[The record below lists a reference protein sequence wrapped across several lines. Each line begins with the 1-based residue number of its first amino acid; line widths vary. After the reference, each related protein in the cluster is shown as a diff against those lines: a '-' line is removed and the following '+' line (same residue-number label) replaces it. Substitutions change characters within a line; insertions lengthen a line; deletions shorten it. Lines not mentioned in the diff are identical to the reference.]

1 MKYKILLLILFF
13 ISFAVNDAIC
23 ETLFDKIIEVFDRRK
38 DDLNKNI
45 FSLQKAPEISL
56 ENVFNQKLNEL
67 LLSGSN
73 FKYGKEICNGDYLIQ
88 ITDEKIIL
96 KILMKN
102 SSYFYNSNNPNIS
115 SKALNEEDIKDVMKF
130 IYRKIDNYWSLEIEN
145 LENFVNIKKYIKE
158 CNESNLQNESLISN
172 FSWKEKIIID
182 KEIMNGYS
190 SNVSGQIYNRTKTRL
205 HLRYNNEPCD
215 IYSDLTAETIIP
227 YDGGNRAKIFSIDKL
242 WNRIIWM
249 DRDCIDETALNPQ
262 FTLTSPQSFYSLAY
276 PTDIIHGT
284 LDVVNN
290 NINNCGNTG
299 KDSIYSLYLTELVN
313 NRISK
318 VDYRIRTYVAN
329 CTNYQVNKEYNIV
342 DNSFTVLKGNCNF
355 PYSLA
360 LHKGLNL
367 NNKSDDVIWYSE
379 GGVNDKKINC
389 INAITGD
396 DIPNNN
402 FSSIDFGRGLE
413 TVKPNRLTIY
423 QSPDNLKNLL
433 CFIDGGRNSL
443 IFLKLNQQGK
453 LDYTS
458 QNIFLD
464 EVRFGNEQKLESVIL
479 TSNNTGLDGITVWA
493 VTNAPGGC
501 GPNCGSIHT
510 LKVNYIVNTPLNV
523 EYLASHW
530 KASNSANSF
539 VNLKNLHAQSG
550 FLDIFTMEKWTDD
563 YGMRRFKPGVDTIST
578 SATDYCRDRDNMLL
592 TIRTT
597 NPGKILFDDAEY
609 GFGTGWTTA
618 PGMYINGHQFG
629 VGDFNISSGTSLFS
643 ILIPGLPNIGGGD
656 VPTTFVKIKFSIC
669 PQDESNNTSTH
680 KISKTF
686 IVNMKNCNI
695 IGGGCPFVFVNNGNE
710 FTKDNNILHRS
721 EFEEN
726 IGKDIQD
733 KYLLGITP
741 NFNQSDSTYLL
752 KIKELNNDISHFDK
766 FQMVAVD
773 HPADT
778 KLGITE
784 SNDYVLYFPSVT
796 ESPKY
801 AEHNGENVTNELNYD
816 SNFVKIVQGETDDDV
831 SCSFESA
838 EFNSLK
844 QNMKRKLENEMK
856 GFSKI
861 LNSNTR
867 SKDKGNYKT
876 NKNGNDNG
884 LIDSIAVMIDP
895 SDPDNIPIP
904 IGPPIKR
911 PAGEIDPAGA
921 EDGVNSKSY
930 IFAKRQNNSPVIIS
944 IGKNINI
951 DSVTSKW
958 YSDFKITYFALTP
971 VYYGGFIE
979 NSLTLVEANDSLNG
993 SVLGSLTSIDSNYAV
1008 MDSTT
1013 NIILRFK
1020 NTFGSVPTGFVR
1032 DFVLITNGRY
1042 ENLSGN
1048 DNIISKINENQNL
1061 NLPKDF
1067 KLHQN
1072 YPNPFNPVT
1081 TIKFDLPKEGIVK
1094 FKIYDILGKEVYSLN
1109 EILQAGYHNI
1119 TFNGSNLS
1127 SGIYFYKIEYSNLVQ
1142 TKRMV
1147 LIK

>member
-1 MKYKILLLILFF
+1 MKFKLFLKIFIIILIVGRSF
-13 ISFAVNDAIC
+13 ISFSQSKNWI
-23 ETLFDKIIEVFDRRK
+23 
-38 DDLNKNI
+38 DLNFDDDDIHKKNYV
-45 FSLQKAPEISL
+45 LQKAPEVELNEVIYSKINEIQNAGFYFKYYKEISNGDFIIQIES
-56 ENVFNQKLNEL
+56 ENVL
-67 LLSGSN
+67 
-73 FKYGKEICNGDYLIQ
+73 
-88 ITDEKIIL
+88 L
-96 KILMKN
+96 KILKA
-102 SSYFYNSNNPNIS
+102 NIRNLYSPIMENVS
-115 SKALNEEDIKDVMKF
+115 SKAIRENDILDVLKFKYTKIED
-130 IYRKIDNYWSLEIEN
+130 YWSIY
-145 LENFVNIKKYIKE
+145 LENMDKCFDLKKYVE
-158 CNESNLQNESLISN
+158 EVRNNNLYENATVINYQWKQN
-172 FSWKEKIIID
+172 IIID
-182 KEIMNGYS
+182 KDILNGFS
-190 SNVSGQIYNRTKTRL
+190 SYVSGQVLNRTKARQY
-205 HLRYNNEPCD
+205 LRDPNHNPCD
-215 IYSDLTAETIIP
+215 LYSDISAGTIIP
-227 YDGGNRAKIFSIDKL
+227 YDGGLRAKIFTIDNL
-242 WNRIIWM
+242 WNRIIWF
-249 DRDCIDETALNPQ
+249 DRDRIDISS
-262 FTLTSPQSFYSLAY
+262 LTNTFAIASPQSFYSLEY
-276 PTDIIHGT
+276 PNDIIHGT
-284 LDVVNN
+284 LDVLNN
-290 NINNCGNTG
+290 SINNCGNIG
-299 KDSIYSLYLTELVN
+299 KDSIYSLYLTELLN

-318 VDYRIRTYVAN
+318 VDYTIRTYVTN
-329 CTNYQVNKEYNIV
+329 CQIYQVNKEYNII
-342 DNSFTVLKGNCNF
+342 DNSFTVIKDNCNL
-355 PYSLA
+355 PYSLS
-360 LHKGLNL
+360 LHKGVNI
-367 NNKSDDVIWYSE
+367 NNKSDDLIWYSE
-379 GGVNDKKINC
+379 NSSQSKRLNC
-389 INAITGD
+389 IYASSGGD
-396 DIPNNN
+396 VLNQSI
-402 FSSIDFGRGLE
+402 SSIDFGRGPE
-413 TVKPNRLTIY
+413 SIYPKRLSVY
-423 QSPDNLKNLL
+423 QSPDGFKNIL
-433 CFIDGGRNSL
+433 CYVDERRNSL
-443 IFLKLNQQGK
+443 IFLKLNSEGI
-453 LDYTS
+453 LDGSSSGY
-458 QNIFLD
+458 FLD
-464 EVRFGNEQKLESVIL
+464 EVRFSEEQRISSVIL
-479 TSNNTGLDGITVWA
+479 TSNNTGLDGLTAWA

-501 GPNCGSIHT
+501 GSECGSIHT
-510 LKVNYIVNTPLNV
+510 LKVNYILNTPVNV
-523 EYLASHW
+523 EYLASFW
-530 KASNSANSF
+530 KGSNSQKSF
-539 VNLKNLHAQSG
+539 VNLKNLHSQNG
-550 FLDIFTMEKWTDD
+550 YLDLFTIENWTDD

-597 NPGKILFDDAEY
+597 NPGKIFFDDAEY

-629 VGDFNISSGTSLFS
+629 VEDFNISSGTSLFS

-695 IGGGCPFVFVNNGNE
+695 IGGGCPFLFVNNGNE

-741 NFNQSDSTYLL
+741 NYNQSDSTYLL
-752 KIKELNNDISHFDK
+752 KIKELNNDISHFDR
-766 FQMVAVD
+766 FQFVTVD

-816 SNFVKIVQGETDDDV
+816 SNFVKIVQGETYDDV

-993 SVLGSLTSIDSNYAV
+993 SVLGSLISIDSNYTV

-1020 NTFGSVPTGFVR
+1020 NTFGSVPSGFVR

-1048 DNIISKINENQNL
+1048 DNIISKLNENQNL

-1109 EILQAGYHNI
+1109 EIRQAGYHNI